1 MLCVENVL
9 VRTGISYTSEWKRS
23 QKGHVSTLKFSRDSY
38 KLKCET
44 DADAGYYAGAVE
56 IILTYHGESLRSKF
70 ADN

>member
-1 MLCVENVL
+1 MKK
-9 VRTGISYTSEWKRS
+9 VRWANSLRTSDNPQIRTTV
-23 QKGHVSTLKFSRDSY
+23 QQVRQLA
-38 KLKCET
+38 KLGLECEG